1 MHTNYTILYEL
12 IKCIG
17 QLLLLLSQLLVQ
29 CFVASIISQASF
41 PRPGLVKEAIVH
53 AVELQHGDFSASC
66 KEAALSPLTLSA
78 VWVGIVILSCTK
90 SA

>member
-1 MHTNYTILYEL
+1 M
-12 IKCIG
+12 
-17 QLLLLLSQLLVQ
+17 Q

-41 PRPGLVKEAIVH
+41 PKGLVHVKEAIILCMLLSCNM
-53 AVELQHGDFSASC
+53 EQISDFSASC